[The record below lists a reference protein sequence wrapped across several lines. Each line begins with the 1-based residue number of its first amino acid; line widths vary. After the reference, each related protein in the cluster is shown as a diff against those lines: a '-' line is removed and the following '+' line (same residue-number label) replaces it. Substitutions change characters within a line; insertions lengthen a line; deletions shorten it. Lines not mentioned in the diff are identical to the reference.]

1 MIKAIYKMCKPCLG
15 VIGLLGLSALSVAQQ
30 PQPWV
35 GLNDHTGRPIFYFEV
50 EGNSEGNFVPEQW
63 SGQWPVVNAAPS
75 LPDGSFGDVQSAD
88 ELVLFQ
94 MSERSLAAAVKTSKG
109 LYEGIL
115 QREGGDSAWS
125 GLVTNEHD
133 KRIPLLILPDTSGIA
148 KVYDLLDEGI
158 DYAEF
163 VDFWILYSE
172 ETGQPLARIELLRG
186 DSADAGGFFQIFDT
200 VGSPLGF
207 APPSARSDVKV
218 KDGQLIGKFPTDEG
232 TFTLFM
238 ELTETMSY
246 RYTGG
251 LRLDNAT
258 QDIIPVSMGPDMGR
272 GGLPEVP
279 TLWETQSGVNIAASS
294 AMDAALPPGNELGEP
309 LSSVGLY
316 TCQQPRC
323 FYTSASDSPF
333 LVDVPLL
340 QGWSVIEE
348 SSYDAM
354 PQLRLRHQGHGET
367 VLVNPMGDADLQD
380 LACFRLDEN
389 GDDLLCQTLYSQDDT
404 ADLVDMIIDW
414 RQAQLDVNL
423 GAELYKD
430 L

>member
-1 MIKAIYKMCKPCLG
+1 MMIKAIYKIRKQYLG
-15 VIGLLGLSALSVAQQ
+15 VIGLLGLSALGLAQQ
-30 PQPWV
+30 PEPWV
-35 GLNDHTGRPIFYFEV
+35 GINDHTGRLLFHFELDGGPV
-50 EGNSEGNFVPEQW
+50 
-63 SGQWPVVNAAPS
+63 SGQWSIVNAASAASETLGSFYGADKLMVLQNGEGSLAVTVQTSSGFYQGLLQQADYDVDRLWSGIITNASNHS
-75 LPDGSFGDVQSAD
+75 LP
-88 ELVLFQ
+88 LVL
-94 MSERSLAAAVKTSKG
+94 S
-109 LYEGIL
+109 
-115 QREGGDSAWS
+115 
-125 GLVTNEHD
+125 
-133 KRIPLLILPDTSGIA
+133 PDFSDA
-148 KVYDLLDEGI
+148 PKVFDDAEKAI
-158 DYAEF
+158 DYTEF
-163 VDFWILYSE
+163 VDFWILYSD

-186 DSADAGGFFQIFDT
+186 DSEDAGGFFQVFDT

-251 LRLDNAT
+251 LRLDNAA
-258 QDIIPVSMGPDMGR
+258 QEIISVSMGPDMGR

-279 TLWETQSGVNIAASS
+279 TLWETQSGVNIDASS
-294 AMDAALPPGNELGEP
+294 AMDAALSPGNELGEP
-309 LSSVGLY
+309 LSSVDLY

-323 FYTSASDSPF
+323 LYTSASDSPF

-380 LACFRLDEN
+380 LACFRLNEN
-389 GDDLLCQTLYSQDDT
+389 GDDLLCQALYSQDDT

-414 RQAQLDVNL
+414 RQAQLDADL